1 MNGPPRRDLRPYG
14 WQFSFHPTGAATV
27 ATRLFRLLGW
37 MTLRD
42 TFRLIRL
49 LKSKDQNHHL
59 QPSLRAVPALWQAS
73 QHHALAG

>member
-1 MNGPPRRDLRPYG
+1 MVLHDAI
-14 WQFSFHPTGAATV
+14 FVPTDGNSPSILQGAAPV